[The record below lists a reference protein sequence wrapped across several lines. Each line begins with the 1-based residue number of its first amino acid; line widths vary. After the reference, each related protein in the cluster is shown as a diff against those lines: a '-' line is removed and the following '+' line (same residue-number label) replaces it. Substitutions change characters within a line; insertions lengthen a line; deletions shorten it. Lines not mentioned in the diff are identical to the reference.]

1 MGDAVRDRSVGAG
14 RQNSQGYTRGM
25 EYEETYHGERI
36 IVTTLQRPDGT
47 WDSKAEWLTSSGKIL
62 LGRTNEAHSTEEA
75 ARTAA
80 RSIAAAAIDRTRIST
95 GKP

>member
-1 MGDAVRDRSVGAG
+1 
-14 RQNSQGYTRGM
+14 M

-36 IVTTLQRPDGT
+36 VVTTLQRPDGT
-47 WDSKAEWLTSSGKIL
+47 WDSKAEWVTSGEKIL
-62 LGRTNEAHSTEEA
+62 LGQTKEARSTEEA